1 MTKDYFSFIDN
12 HITQSNEGYFDL
24 YKLESDNSPF
34 ILNNSFNTIDSF
46 LSINKEA
53 DSKPFVIDKFS
64 PLFSI
69 FNNDFLPKNTPYLI
83 NEEKFPLSDY
93 SDNEFSYK
101 TNIDD
106 SFETPKNGTQELA
119 KQVKEQNAKF
129 EKRILDL
136 IKSEIYESGKV
147 SKIEKYI
154 TEECSENDLLF
165 IKQVSLKILHDNL
178 DNSHIIEGIL
188 RLFSTKSYDEMSPE
202 APMCC
207 LSLLSNKSI
216 LVRNKAI
223 EIFEKWNSKKCLKQL
238 EAQKCSP
245 AWVQKHLSNVIDYL
259 KKYGN

>member
-12 HITQSNEGYFDL
+12 HITQSTESYFDL
-24 YKLESDNSPF
+24 FRLEQDNNPF
-34 ILNNSFNTIDSF
+34 ILNNSYNTIDSF
-46 LSINKEA
+46 FTIDKKL
-53 DSKPFVIDKFS
+53 DSKPFVIDQLS

-69 FNNDFLPKNTPYLI
+69 VNNDLLNQNNQYSI
-83 NEEKFPLSDY
+83 NEKKFPFTNF
-93 SDNEFSYK
+93 SDNELSYK

-106 SFETPKNGTQELA
+106 SFETSKNGNQELVR
-119 KQVKEQNAKF
+119 QVKEQNEKF

-154 TEECSENDLLF
+154 TEECLENDLLF

-178 DNSHIIEGIL
+178 DNPHVIEGIL

-207 LSLLSNKSI
+207 LSLLSNKSL

-245 AWVQKHLSNVIDYL
+245 AWVQKHLLNVIDYL

>member
-1 MTKDYFSFIDN
+1 MSNNYFPIVNNFET
-12 HITQSNEGYFDL
+12 HSNEGYYDL
-24 YKLESDNSPF
+24 FKLESDNDPF
-34 ILNNSFNTIDSF
+34 ILNNSFSTIDSF
-46 LSINKEA
+46 FTIDKKDQLN
-53 DSKPFVIDKFS
+53 PFVIDKYS

-69 FNNDFLPKNTPYLI
+69 INNDFLAQNNQFSI
-83 NEEKFPLSDY
+83 NEVENSLTDF
-93 SDNEFSYK
+93 SDNGLSYK
-101 TNIDD
+101 TSIDD
-106 SFETPKNGTQELA
+106 SFETSKNTNQELV
-119 KQVKEQNAKF
+119 KQVKEQNEKF

-154 TEECSENDLLF
+154 NEECSENDLLF

-188 RLFSTKSYDEMSPE
+188 RLFSTKSYDEMAPE

-207 LSLLSNKSI
+207 LSLLSNKSL

-245 AWVQKHLSNVIDYL
+245 AWVQKHLLNVIDYL

>member
-1 MTKDYFSFIDN
+1 MSKDYFSFIDN
-12 HITQSNEGYFDL
+12 HVTQSNEGYFDL
-24 YKLESDNSPF
+24 FKLESDNYPF
-34 ILNNSFNTIDSF
+34 ILNNSLNIIYKKNEFKS
-46 LSINKEA
+46 LVINQY
-53 DSKPFVIDKFS
+53 S

-69 FNNDFLPKNTPYLI
+69 INNDFLTHNIQYPI
-83 NEEKFPLSDY
+83 NETEFSLTDF
-93 SDNEFSYK
+93 SDNGLSYK
-101 TNIDD
+101 NNIDD
-106 SFETPKNGTQELA
+106 SFETSKNCNQELV
-119 KQVKEQNAKF
+119 KQIKEQNLKF

-165 IKQVSLKILHDNL
+165 IKQVSLKILHDNV

-188 RLFSTKSYDEMSPE
+188 RLFSTKSYDEMAPE

-207 LSLLSNKSI
+207 LSLLSNKSL

-238 EAQKCSP
+238 EAQECSP
-245 AWVQKHLSNVIDYL
+245 AWVQKHLLNVVDYL

>member
-12 HITQSNEGYFDL
+12 RVSQSTEDYSDL
-24 YKLESDNSPF
+24 FRLEQDNNPF

-46 LSINKEA
+46 FTIDKKI
-53 DSKPFVIDKFS
+53 DSKPFVIDQLS
-64 PLFSI
+64 PLFSF
-69 FNNDFLPKNTPYLI
+69 FNNNFLNQNNQFSIK
-83 NEEKFPLSDY
+83 EREFPFTNI
-93 SDNEFSYK
+93 SDNELSYK
-101 TNIDD
+101 INIDD
-106 SFETPKNGTQELA
+106 SFETSKNGNQELVR
-119 KQVKEQNAKF
+119 QVKEQNEKF

-178 DNSHIIEGIL
+178 DNPHVIEGIL
-188 RLFSTKSYDEMSPE
+188 RLFSTKSYDDMSPE

-207 LSLLSNKSI
+207 LSLLSNKSL

-223 EIFEKWNSKKCLKQL
+223 ELFEKWNSK
-238 EAQKCSP
+238 
-245 AWVQKHLSNVIDYL
+245 
-259 KKYGN
+259 